1 MTRIARWAR
10 QVGVARAVCVLLLF
24 GLVALRVAD
33 PRPIEELRLRTF
45 DLFQV
50 LRPRE
55 QTVRPV
61 VIADIDEAS
70 LKEIGQWPWP
80 RTVVA
85 DLVTRLREAGA
96 VAVGFDIVFA
106 EPDRMSPAVA
116 AGSFRGLDNETR
128 EKLAALPSNDTV
140 FADAIKKADGIV
152 VGQAGSATPAPRT
165 DAEMT
170 LQTGFAVRGP
180 DPRPFLVSFAGL
192 LRNVPAIEQA
202 AAGRGLFSINPE
214 RDGIVR
220 RVPVVMEAQDALVPS
235 LTMEMLRVVTRSG
248 AILVRTDQAGV
259 RAVAVPGLEVPT
271 DRNGQFW
278 VYFNKHDPAR
288 FVSATDILNGR
299 MPADRVRGRLVLIGT
314 SAVGLL
320 DIKTTPAEPAMPG
333 VEVHAQILE
342 NVLTKSL
349 LASPGYALGGEII
362 AAVVL
367 GLAIIVAAPML
378 PAAIVVALGA
388 VLIAGLIAMSWYF
401 FLAHNLLVDFTY
413 PLISCWLIYLVL
425 SFVNYF
431 REQQQRQQIRSAFGF
446 YLSPPL
452 VEQLARSPEKLV
464 LGGEERRMTILFS
477 DVRGFTTISEHYK
490 DDPQGLTHLMN
501 RFLTPLTNAIIE
513 RKGTIDKYIGDAI
526 MAFWNAPVDDAE
538 HEANACD
545 AALEMLVR
553 AETLNVELK
562 REAEANGG
570 VYMPLRIGIGL
581 NSGPCVVGNMG
592 SDFRFNYSV
601 LGDTVNLASR
611 LESRTK
617 DYRLSLVIGARTA
630 ERAKAKFATME
641 IDLIQ
646 VKGKKQPET
655 VFTVLGRAEVADDP
669 RCAELFDLNTQMLAC
684 YRKQNW
690 EEARNLIDRCRKVA
704 NGFGVDGLYEMS
716 ASTRC
721 TPSASKFIAPRRRRR
736 IGPACTKPSPSSAI
750 LHSFR
755 ASGIQTAIA
764 AMGPRL
770 RGDERRTYVITAG
783 GRRNAGP

>member
-1 MTRIARWAR
+1 MKLIARWAR
-10 QVGVARAVCVLLLF
+10 KFGVARAVCTLLLLA
-24 GLVALRVAD
+24 LVPLRIAD
-33 PRPIEELRLRTF
+33 PRPLEEIRLRTF
-45 DLFQV
+45 DLLQV

-55 QTVRPV
+55 QTARPV

-85 DLVTRLREAGA
+85 DLVTRLRELGA
-96 VAVGFDIVFA
+96 AAIGFDIVFA

-116 AGSFRGLDNETR
+116 AGSFRGLDAETLD
-128 EKLAALPSNDTV
+128 KLAGLPSNDTIL
-140 FADAIKKADGIV
+140 ADAIKRAGGVV
-152 VGQAGSATPAPRT
+152 VGQAGAATPAPRSEEDT
-165 DAEMT
+165 A
-170 LQTGFAVRGP
+170 QHTGFAIRGP
-180 DPRPFLVSFAGL
+180 DPRPYLVTFPGL
-192 LRNVPAIEQA
+192 LRNIRPIEDA

-220 RVPVVMEAQDALVPS
+220 RVPVVMEAQDTLVPA
-235 LTMEMLRVVTRSG
+235 LTMEMLRVVTRVS
-248 AILVRTDQAGV
+248 AILIRTDQAGV

-271 DRNGQFW
+271 DSNGQFW
-278 VYFNKHDPAR
+278 VHFNIHDPAR
-288 FVSATDILNGR
+288 YVSAAAILNGR
-299 MPADRVRGRLVLIGT
+299 TPPDRFRGRLVLIGT

-320 DIKTTPAEPAMPG
+320 DIKTTPVDPAMPG

-349 LASPGYALGGEII
+349 LTHPSYAIGAEII
-362 AAVVL
+362 TAVVF
-367 GLAIIVAAPML
+367 GSAIIVAAPML
-378 PAAIVVALGA
+378 PAAVVIALGA
-388 VLIAGLIAMSWYF
+388 ALIAGLVAMSLYF
-401 FLAHNLLVDFTY
+401 FVAHSLLIDFTY
-413 PLISCWLIYLVL
+413 PLMSCWLIYLVL
-425 SFVNYF
+425 TFVNYF

-452 VEQLARSPEKLV
+452 VEQLAKSPEKLV

-490 DDPQGLTHLMN
+490 DDPQGLTRLMN

-526 MAFWNAPVDDAE
+526 MAFWNAPLDDDE

-545 AALEMLVR
+545 AALEMLAR
-553 AETLNVELK
+553 AEALNVDLK
-562 REAEANGG
+562 REAETNGG

-617 DYRLSLVIGARTA
+617 DYRLSMVIGSRTA

-646 VKGKKQPET
+646 VKGKKVPET
-655 VFTVLGRAEVADDP
+655 VFTVLGGVEVEQDP
-669 RCAELFDLNTQMLAC
+669 RCRELCDLNTSMLAV
-684 YRKQNW
+684 YRKQQW
-690 EEARNLIDRCRKVA
+690 DEALRLIDRCHKLA
-704 NGFGVDGLYEMS
+704 NGFGVDGLYAMYVERIEVYR
-716 ASTRC
+716 AEPPPPDWTGVYE
-721 TPSASKFIAPRRRRR
+721 AESK
-736 IGPACTKPSPSSAI
+736 
-750 LHSFR
+750 
-755 ASGIQTAIA
+755 
-764 AMGPRL
+764 
-770 RGDERRTYVITAG
+770 
-783 GRRNAGP
+783 